1 MDEAGVHPRAGS
13 PRHVHDFH
21 TTIPHSMRWTMRP
34 TPTAT
39 YRLTDMHGHIVKEIL
54 SV

>member
-1 MDEAGVHPRAGS
+1 MFMISTPPSRTRCA
-13 PRHVHDFH
+13 
-21 TTIPHSMRWTMRP
+21 WTMGP